1 MLNNNL
7 LEKINKLLALANSPN
22 ENEAAL
28 AAEKATELLTKYN
41 LSLADLGPDSE
52 EKITTGTVETTS
64 RYVTWKMLILAGIA
78 TANGCRAMR
87 SKNNGNMTLIGTST
101 NIAVSQSLYEY
112 LTKAVERLA
121 KRHKGKGRAF
131 LHAFRVGCA
140 TRLRHR
146 LEQYRKEMEEEGIAG
161 NGESSPTPA
170 IVVRSMFE
178 KNNLAIEEYL
188 NNEGFKVKTQ
198 RREQISSEQGYFSG
212 YKAGDRISLNQQQTE
227 KNIKH
232 LRGGNG

>member
-1 MLNNNL
+1 MVNNSL

-41 LSLADLGPDSE
+41 LTIADLGPGE
-52 EKITTGTVETTS
+52 EEDVTTGTVETTR
-64 RYVTWKMLILAGIA
+64 RYVAWKMLILAGIA

-87 SKNNGNMTLIGTST
+87 SKNNGNMTLIGMQT
-101 NIAVSQSLYEY
+101 NITVSQRLYEY

-146 LEQYRKEMEEEGIAG
+146 LEKRRKDMEQEGIAG
-161 NGESSPTPA
+161 NSESSPTPA

-178 KNNLAIEEYL
+178 KNDLAIEEYL
-188 NNEGFKVKTQ
+188 INEGFKVKTQ
-198 RREQISSEQGYFSG
+198 RAEQVSSEQGYFSG
-212 YKAGDRISLNQQQTE
+212 YKAGDRINLNQEQDTP
-227 KNIKH
+227 KTIKQ
-232 LRGGNG
+232 LREI

>member
-1 MLNNNL
+1 MVNQNL
-7 LEKINKLLALANSPN
+7 LEKINKLLALTNSPN

-41 LSLADLGPDSE
+41 LTLADLGPE
-52 EKITTGTVETTS
+52 EEEDVTAETVETTS

-87 SKNNGNMTLIGTST
+87 SKSNGNMTLIGMQT
-101 NIAVSQSLYEY
+101 NITVSQRLYEY

-146 LEQYRKEMEEEGIAG
+146 LEQLRKDMEEEGIAG
-161 NGESSPTPA
+161 NSESSATPG

-178 KNNLAIEEYL
+178 KNDLAIEEYL

-198 RREQISSEQGYFSG
+198 RAEKISSQQGYFSG
-212 YKAGDRISLNQQQTE
+212 YQAGDRI
-227 KNIKH
+227 NIHQHKDTGKTVKYF
-232 LRGGNG
+232 RGK

>member
-1 MLNNNL
+1 MVNQNL

-41 LSLADLGPDSE
+41 LTLADLGLGE
-52 EKITTGTVETTS
+52 EEDVTAETVETTS

-87 SKNNGNMTLIGTST
+87 SKSNGNMTLIGMQT
-101 NIAVSQSLYEY
+101 NITVSQRLYEY

-146 LEQYRKEMEEEGIAG
+146 LEQLRRDMEEEGIAG
-161 NGESSPTPA
+161 NSESIATPA

-178 KNNLAIEEYL
+178 KNDLAIEEYL

-198 RREQISSEQGYFSG
+198 RAEKISSEQGYFSG
-212 YKAGDRISLNQQQTE
+212 YQAGDRINIHQQKDTR
-227 KNIKH
+227 KTVKH
-232 LRGGNG
+232 LRGK

>member
-1 MLNNNL
+1 MVNNAL

-41 LSLADLGPDSE
+41 LSIADLGPDE
-52 EKITTGTVETTS
+52 EETIRTEAVETTS
-64 RYVTWKMLILAGIA
+64 RYVTWKMLLLAGIA
-78 TANGCRAMR
+78 TANGCRALR
-87 SKNNGNMTLIGTST
+87 SKNDGNMTLIGTQT
-101 NIAVSQSLYEY
+101 NIAVAQSLYKY

-131 LHAFRVGCA
+131 LNAFRVGCS
-140 TRLRHR
+140 TRIRHR
-146 LEQYRKEMEEEGIAG
+146 LEQRRKEMEEEGIAG
-161 NGESSPTPA
+161 NSENNATPA

-178 KNNLAIEEYL
+178 KNDWAIQEYL

-198 RREQISSEQGYFSG
+198 RAEQISSELGYYYG
-212 YKAGDRISLNQQQTE
+212 YQAGDRVNLNQQQDSGSS
-227 KNIKH
+227 IKK
-232 LRGGNG
+232 LKSQ

>member
-1 MLNNNL
+1 MLNKSL

-41 LSLADLGPDSE
+41 LTIADLGPGE
-52 EKITTGTVETTS
+52 EEDVTTGTVETTS
-64 RYVTWKMLILAGIA
+64 RYVAWKMLILAGIA

-87 SKNNGNMTLIGTST
+87 SKHNGNMTLIGMQT
-101 NIAVSQSLYEY
+101 NITVSQRLYQY

-146 LEQYRKEMEEEGIAG
+146 LEQRRKDMEEEGIAG
-161 NGESSPTPA
+161 NSESSPTPA

-178 KNNLAIEEYL
+178 KNDLAIEEYL
-188 NNEGFKVKTQ
+188 INEGFKVKTQ
-198 RREQISSEQGYFSG
+198 RAEKVSSEQGYFSG
-212 YKAGDRISLNQQQTE
+212 YKAGDRINLNQEEDTC
-227 KNIKH
+227 KTIKQ
-232 LRGGNG
+232 LREI